1 MATIKC
7 ATGKDFDRMND
18 MCAYSHLQDCVGY
31 AKDIVSGK
39 NFDRFYTKQ
48 IAKRSISSRSHFIFN
63 VW

>member
-18 MCAYSHLQDCVGY
+18 MCAYSSLQDCLEY

-39 NFDRFYTKQ
+39 GFDRFYTAQ
-48 IAKRSISSRSHFIFN
+48 TANRGIDTRAHFIFN